1 MSAFAQ
7 SPPDQAGNGFS
18 AMPARLGTGPEWQ
31 IIHLIS
37 AQVLAIRRRSG

>member
-1 MSAFAQ
+1 MSALAQ
-7 SPPDQAGNGFS
+7 GASDQAGKCS
-18 AMPARLGTGPEWQ
+18 TALLARLGAGPEWQ

>member
-7 SPPDQAGNGFS
+7 SAPDQAGKCFIT
-18 AMPARLGTGPEWQ
+18 MPARLGTGPEWQ